1 MKAIYPLLLTLALLA
16 PAQLRAQEPQS
27 RVLATSLGLLAG
39 AAGGGYLTVSVVVLE
54 ARFGRYVEDLD
65 DILGWRS
72 APFLVGAA
80 LGAGLG
86 FYSPERLQGAVV
98 WGAAGLGAGALLG
111 GVVGTSIW
119 NPPEGRWAGAA
130 IGAGIGLVIGN
141 TIGVMNP
148 MNLFTEGE
156 DATAATAGVPITIR
170 IPL

>member
-1 MKAIYPLLLTLALLA
+1 MKAICTLLLTLALLA
-16 PAQLRAQEPQS
+16 PAPLRAQDPQS

-39 AAGGGYLTVSVVVLE
+39 AAGGGYITVSVVVLE
-54 ARFGRYVEDLD
+54 ARFGRYIEDVD
-65 DILGWRS
+65 QILGWRS
-72 APFLVGAA
+72 APFIVGAA

-86 FYSPERLQGAVV
+86 LRSPERLQGAVV

-111 GVVGTSIW
+111 GLLGSQIW
-119 NPPEGRWAGAA
+119 DPPEGRWAGAA
-130 IGAGIGLVIGN
+130 IGAGVGLIIGN

-156 DATAATAGVPITIR
+156 DGAARAAGVPVTIR